1 MKLERSKR
9 KILKYIFIILLIA
22 SGAAAVISGYNIIKY
37 QIDKD
42 KTNRNLNLIEN
53 SVVVN
58 EDAEPEDKYAVDFKA
73 LKEQN
78 EDVVAYLKVFGTN
91 IDCPIVKSYNNSYYL
106 KHSFDKQYNIL
117 GWPFADFRNSFNGN
131 DKNIIMYGHNL
142 NDGTLFGSLINVLS
156 ADWQNKVENRVII
169 LVTPEETKLYEVFST
184 YEYKPEDYYLTTQFD
199 STEAYTDF
207 LNEIRARSNR
217 NYGIEVGQDD
227 HILTLSSCVG
237 TGEARVVLHA
247 KEINNSQ
254 P

>member
-1 MKLERSKR
+1 MKLEGSKR
-9 KILKYIFIILLIA
+9 KNLKTLFIILFIT
-22 SGAAAVISGYNIIKY
+22 SGVAVAISGYNIIKY

-58 EDAEPEDKYAVDFKA
+58 EEAEPEDKYAVDFKA

-91 IDCPIVKSYNNSYYL
+91 IDCPILRSYNNNYYL
-106 KHSFDKQYNIL
+106 KHGFDKEYNIL
-117 GWPFADFRNSFNGN
+117 GWPFADYRNIFDGK

-156 ADWQNKVENRVII
+156 ADWQNKAENRVII

-184 YEYKPEDYYLTTQFD
+184 YEYKPEDYYLTTDFE
-199 STEAYTDF
+199 SAEAYISF
-207 LNEIRARSNR
+207 LNEIKTRSNR
-217 NYGIEVGQDD
+217 NYGVEIGQDD
-227 HILTLSSCVG
+227 KILTLSSCIG